1 MPDDDLDLRVRDDD
15 EAVPAPSST
24 WRARLGRTLREIA
37 VTLVLGAVV
46 FAGVGALRAPELPEQ
61 APPLTLRS
69 LDGAVVD
76 LAQFRGRTVVV
87 NFWATWCGPC
97 RVELPTLTS
106 FAADHPDIP
115 VLYVAADGTPAAL
128 ARFAEAHDM
137 PRERVLLADATSRAA
152 WPVESLPTT
161 VVVAPDGSIA
171 GAHGGL
177 LFRPQLWWM
186 TR

>member
-1 MPDDDLDLRVRDDD
+1 MADDDLELRLRDDD
-15 EAVPAPSST
+15 EATPAPPSP
-24 WRARLGRTLREIA
+24 WRARLGRTLREIV

-46 FAGVGALRAPELPEQ
+46 FVIAGALRAPDLPAQ
-61 APPLTLRS
+61 APSLALRS
-69 LDGAVVD
+69 LEGAVVD
-76 LAQFRGRTVVV
+76 LAQFRGQTVVV

-106 FAADHPDIP
+106 FAADHPEIP

-128 ARFAEAHDM
+128 TAFADAHDM
-137 PRERVLLADATSRAA
+137 PRGRVLVSDARSRAA

-161 VVVAPDGSIA
+161 VVVGPDGSIA
-171 GAHGGL
+171 ASHGGI